1 MIWLAIMA
9 LSGAS
14 LGIYQAL
21 ATVPRLRVLPFVGGA
36 VLIMGLIVWPNI
48 PPNDVVTPAWLN
60 LTGVAAFLIA
70 TVVASTLYSAKLWL
84 DCYPEAGLTY
94 WEFVRRDFIGAPY
107 VRQQYAAMLADREEL
122 RATWDHNGRGGGL
135 GTTSED
141 SNSNG
146 PAAPP
151 EHR

>member
-1 MIWLAIMA
+1 MIWLAIVT

-60 LTGVAAFLIA
+60 LTGMAAFLITFIA
-70 TVVASTLYSAKLWL
+70 ASSLYSAKLWA
-84 DCYPEAGLTY
+84 DCFPEAGLSY
-94 WEFVRRDFIGAPY
+94 WQFVWRNFSGSPY
-107 VRQQYAAMLADREEL
+107 LRQQYAAMLADRETL
-122 RATWDHNGRGGGL
+122 RATWDYDGRAQRQPIGGDQ
-135 GTTSED
+135 TD
-141 SNSNG
+141 
-146 PAAPP
+146 P
-151 EHR
+151 ESPTDR